1 MNILYF
7 EPLSRGWD
15 RMKKALFQ
23 PFDLNKWF
31 VVGFT
36 AFLAGLLD
44 RPGGGGG
51 GGNKKWDGFHDL
63 NNITDIPS
71 EAWDW
76 LMGHPGWFSLILFGL
91 VFFIS
96 LAILFI
102 WLSSRGKFMFLDNV
116 VHDKAQITKP
126 WYQYKKQ
133 GDSLFLWRLVYGFI
147 CLAAFIA
154 MLVFFFSIILS
165 MFHGDI
171 SGAQKVSSII
181 GMVLLFLTFI
191 IITGYISLFLND
203 FVVPIM
209 YKYNLTAIKAWN
221 RFLPLFTQHFLYF
234 VLYGIIIFLLI
245 ILVVI
250 CVILFG
256 LLTCCIGFLLLIIPY
271 IGSVVT
277 LPISYTFRAFS
288 LEFLEQFG
296 PEFTL
301 FDQAEDTP
309 AGSPAQQ

>member
-1 MNILYF
+1 MNISYF

-36 AFLAGLLD
+36 AFLAGLTNH
-44 RPGGGGG
+44 RG
-51 GGNKKWDGFHDL
+51 GGNGSSGSKWRGKPDL
-63 NNITDIPS
+63 DDIADFPS

-76 LMGHPGWFSLILFGL
+76 LMNHPGWFSLILFGL

-147 CLAAFIA
+147 CLAAFVA
-154 MLVFFFSIILS
+154 MLIFFFSIILS

-191 IITGYISLFLND
+191 LITGYISLFLND

-221 RFLPLFTQHFLYF
+221 RFLPLFVQHFLYF

-296 PEFTL
+296 PEYTFFPKSEETST
-301 FDQAEDTP
+301 DN
-309 AGSPAQQ
+309 PAQQ

>member
-44 RPGGGGG
+44 GPGGGGG

-63 NNITDIPS
+63 DDIADFPS
-71 EAWDW
+71 TAWDW
-76 LMGHPGWFSLILFGL
+76 LMNHPGWFSLILFGL
-91 VFFIS
+91 IFFVA
-96 LAILFI
+96 LAILLI

-154 MLVFFFSIILS
+154 MLIFFFGIILS

-171 SGAQKVSSII
+171 AGAQKVSSII

-191 IITGYISLFLND
+191 LITGYISLFLND

-277 LPISYTFRAFS
+277 LPISYTYRAFS

-296 PEFTL
+296 PEFT
-301 FDQAEDTP
+301 FFPKAEETSTDN
-309 AGSPAQQ
+309 PAQQ